1 MNEIKLDGILCNKKE
16 AYTQSGKCI
25 TSFGL
30 NFYNGKKDGKAV
42 YDFIDCKMFEKTNFQ
57 NKDKIELTGWL
68 GVESWEKDGKTN
80 KKVVVYAR
88 ELSLVNKTADRPV
101 MDKAWGENV
110 IQDDCSIPF

>member
-25 TSFGL
+25 TSFVL

-42 YDFIDCKMFEKTNFQ
+42 YDFIDCKMFEKTALG
-57 NKDKIELTGWL
+57 NKDRVQLTGWL

-80 KKVVVYAR
+80 KKVVVYVK
-88 ELSLVNKTADRPV
+88 ELVNKSVDKPV
-101 MDKAWGENV
+101 MDKALGENV
-110 IQDDCSIPF
+110 IQDDEIPFS

>member
-1 MNEIKLDGILCNKKE
+1 MNEVKIDGILCNKKE

-30 NFYNGKKDGKAV
+30 NFYNGKKDGKSV
-42 YDFIDCKMFEKTNFQ
+42 YDFIDCKMFDRTDLK
-57 NKDKIELTGWL
+57 NKDRVQLTGWL

-80 KKVVVYAR
+80 KKVVFYAR
-88 ELSLVNKTADRPV
+88 ELVKSDNKAAT
-101 MDKAWGENV
+101 DKAWGENV